1 MSTPG
6 IRVRGL
12 GGRAH
17 WGPAR
22 LEGRPLILLASTL
35 AAFAV
40 FGCFYGIGRATRS
53 THALPQPSYT
63 PPQQRAGGVV
73 RAGISNGLVAPTPI
87 PAPVPFKAARSAG
100 RSRTVP
106 AGRSTFVPA
115 PGSSTA
121 FRPEVSR
128 ASPRPPASISPPAPA
143 RTPSPSTTAPAPS
156 PTVSRPPHQPAAS
169 GQPAGGHGSFDTSG

>member
-22 LEGRPLILLASTL
+22 FEGRRPLILLASTL

-40 FGCFYGIGRATRS
+40 FACFYGIGRATRS

-63 PPQQRAGGVV
+63 PPQQRTGGAV
-73 RAGISNGLVAPTPI
+73 RAGISNGLVAPAPI
-87 PAPVPFKAARSAG
+87 PAPVPFKAARAAG

-121 FRPEVSR
+121 FTPEVSR
-128 ASPRPPASISPPAPA
+128 ASPHPPASTPAPA
-143 RTPSPSTTAPAPS
+143 RSPSTTAPAPS
-156 PTVSRPPHQPAAS
+156 PTVSPPPHGPAAGS
-169 GQPAGGHGSFDTSG
+169 RPAGGHGSFDTSG